1 MKTGFVMYA
10 SSVSRLSDFYSHVF
24 ALNKVEGDNSYAL
37 LADGDFELVL
47 LETEASKTVSDLHS
61 PRASTPIKP
70 TFFINTSLEI
80 ISEMIKNKG
89 GSVFPPKN
97 WEFGGRKVCDAH
109 DCEGNIF
116 QLRID
121 QDA

>member
-47 LETEASKTVSDLHS
+47 LETEVSKTVSDLHS
-61 PRASTPIKP
+61 PRASTPI
-70 TFFINTSLEI
+70 
-80 ISEMIKNKG
+80 
-89 GSVFPPKN
+89 
-97 WEFGGRKVCDAH
+97 
-109 DCEGNIF
+109 
-116 QLRID
+116 
-121 QDA
+121 